1 MYFPGET
8 LYYVSMT
15 NDTVQTPTH
24 CEHRTQIQI
33 TDGQAWADCAHCWDA
48 GQNVHPDDR

>member
-1 MYFPGET
+1 M
-8 LYYVSMT
+8 
-15 NDTVQTPTH
+15 DKQTDR

-48 GQNVHPDDR
+48 GVNVHPDDR

>member
-1 MYFPGET
+1 MYFRGQM
-8 LYYVSMT
+8 LYNVSMT
-15 NDTVQTPTH
+15 NDIEQLGQ

-48 GQNVHPDDR
+48 GLNVHPDDR